1 MTNLQIALISK
12 ISFRLLANEKA
23 VIISWLR
30 WVIKWNLIF
39 LKPAIMPYLYL
50 ISKQWKLSLVDTFRT
65 LKRCLTAAELAAYRN
80 VKIQSLYGS
89 WEKWGF
95 VKVAITRAVP
105 FRERPFGELP
115 LHVVCSFFLFLFW
128 SKKQISPLS
137 FVKQNNQGWGV
148 LNKALYKEAPPL
160 GLTLTLLYTI
170 FDRKGTL
177 SYTCIRQM
185 IYLRTFRSFNL
196 L

>member
-65 LKRCLTAAELAAYRN
+65 LKRCLTGAGRLQECKNTEFVWKLRKMGFCQGGHNKSCPFSRASLRRTSTACRLFIFSFPLLEQETN
-80 VKIQSLYGS
+80 KSTKFCKTEQPGVGSTQQSFIQGGSTPRSNPNPFIYHFWQKRYPFLYLYQANDLF
-89 WEKWGF
+89 KNF
-95 VKVAITRAVP
+95 
-105 FRERPFGELP
+105 
-115 LHVVCSFFLFLFW
+115 SFL
-128 SKKQISPLS
+128 
-137 FVKQNNQGWGV
+137 
-148 LNKALYKEAPPL
+148 
-160 GLTLTLLYTI
+160 
-170 FDRKGTL
+170 
-177 SYTCIRQM
+177 
-185 IYLRTFRSFNL
+185 
-196 L
+196 